1 MKLALSIYSKLED
14 SDSTEKNTFTNFIKN
29 FIEDEGIDESTKNKL
44 KRIRQN
50 DFFNLFS
57 ELIED
62 KASYKD
68 ITTYIKFKAMLKN
81 KNDPGLL

>member
-1 MKLALSIYSKLED
+1 MVVERSDLECCGQARKLK
-14 SDSTEKNTFTNFIKN
+14 FIKN
-29 FIEDEGIDESTKNKL
+29 FIEDDGIDESTKNKL
-44 KRIRQN
+44 KRIKQK

-68 ITTYIKFKAMLKN
+68 IDYRKFKAMLKN